1 MGYGLAPSQQSADTE
16 TGATPSLGESFL
28 VQFFTCI
35 CILYFEGDSTPLLLT
50 FFFVILNL
58 EHSAVWL
65 LLSII
70 DSVSVVLMSERRG
83 RNPLFLCPT

>member
-1 MGYGLAPSQQSADTE
+1 MEDRSMFYYILQYLCPLFSWAGGRVLTFGQPEVIAPLCFL
-16 TGATPSLGESFL
+16 PSL
-28 VQFFTCI
+28 
-35 CILYFEGDSTPLLLT
+35 
-50 FFFVILNL
+50 FVILNP

>member
-1 MGYGLAPSQQSADTE
+1 MLQIIKQIYIL
-16 TGATPSLGESFL
+16 
-28 VQFFTCI
+28 
-35 CILYFEGDSTPLLLT
+35 LYFAVFVSSFFLGRGEGVDFWPTGGDSTPLLLT
-50 FFFVILNL
+50 FFVCYFEPRAL
-58 EHSAVWL
+58 SAVWL

>member
-1 MGYGLAPSQQSADTE
+1 MLQMIKQINVCFTA
-16 TGATPSLGESFL
+16 FL
-28 VQFFTCI
+28 SPFFQGR
-35 CILYFEGDSTPLLLT
+35 EGVDFWPGGGGPLLLT

>member
-1 MGYGLAPSQQSADTE
+1 MIKQINVCFTA
-16 TGATPSLGESFL
+16 FL
-28 VQFFTCI
+28 SPFF
-35 CILYFEGDSTPLLLT
+35 LSREGVDFWPAEGDSTPLLLT